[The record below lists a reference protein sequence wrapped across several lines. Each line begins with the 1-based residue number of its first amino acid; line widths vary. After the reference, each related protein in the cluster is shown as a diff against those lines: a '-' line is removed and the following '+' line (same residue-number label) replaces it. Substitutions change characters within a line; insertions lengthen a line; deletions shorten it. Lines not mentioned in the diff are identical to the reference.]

1 VDANCSSRLLAK
13 RTACRRMAVVQKNL
27 GQALHWIR
35 LSAEH
40 GNPVGQCNLGSLYL
54 SGRGVP
60 KNPSGAARW
69 YLAAAEQ
76 GFSQAQNN
84 LALMYFKGTGIPRD
98 YAQAAIWAR
107 RAAEGVNV
115 LGQAFLAYLY
125 EHGLGVP
132 LDYVAAYMWYSAAA
146 AGGNARSSKRLKD
159 LSRVMLAQQLVTA
172 RTQASAWVA
181 EHLKAWNTPSETDSV
196 AITEPVQ
203 R

>member
-1 VDANCSSRLLAK
+1 MGNF
-13 RTACRRMAVVQKNL
+13 
-27 GQALHWIR
+27 
-35 LSAEH
+35 AE
-40 GNPVGQCNLGSLYL
+40 
-54 SGRGVP
+54 
-60 KNPSGAARW
+60 AARRNFNSDQ
-69 YLAAAEQ
+69 LRIACFPVHGPGDFIQEVSMPKRPFGHGVQ
-76 GFSQAQNN
+76 S
-84 LALMYFKGTGIPRD
+84 KGG
-98 YAQAAIWAR
+98 
-107 RAAEGVNV
+107 NV

-132 LDYVAAYMWYSAAA
+132 LDYVVAYMWYSAAA

-196 AITEPVQ
+196 AITEQVQ